1 MKEKQKNKKH
11 TNNQWK
17 NSGFKLSRELRD
29 IIHGYV
35 MSDGYLRNGILTV
48 DQGQK
53 QKSFVLWLYQK
64 LEPLRSPAPIKEVR
78 RIHPKNQKLS
88 RSFRFFTRA
97 VLQGFQHMWYQQKV
111 YHGVST
117 YEKKLPITLA
127 CFFNETFLT
136 LWFAGDGTKTLGSIG
151 AKFEVT
157 SLTVEE
163 RHRLKKLFLSKFEIE
178 ALLLKAGNSSKG
190 RPQWVLKIPAKEYP
204 KFRKLITMMDLI
216 SNVFPYKLHK
226 KPKL

>member
-1 MKEKQKNKKH
+1 MKEKPKPKTKCINC
-11 TNNQWK
+11 NY
-17 NSGFKLSRELRD
+17 KLDKELRD

-35 MSDGYLRNGILTV
+35 MSDGYLINGILTV

-53 QKSFVLWLYQK
+53 QKTFVLWLYQK
-64 LEPLRSPAPIKEVR
+64 LQPLRSPAPIKEVR
-78 RIHPKNQKLS
+78 LMNPKTQKVS

-97 VLQGFQHMWYQQKV
+97 VLQGFQHMWYQRKV

-117 YEKKLPITLA
+117 YEKKLPITLG
-127 CFFNETFLT
+127 CFFNHTFLT
-136 LWFAGDGTKTLGSIG
+136 LWFAVDGTKTMGCVG

-163 RHRLKKLFLSKFEIE
+163 RHRLKKLFLSKFDMQV
-178 ALLLKAGNSSKG
+178 LLLKAGTCSQG
-190 RPQWVLKIPAKEYP
+190 RPQWVLKIPPLYYS
-204 KFRKLITMMDLI
+204 KFRKLITTMDLI